1 MERNQLDACRDER
14 GFIDISCLNECKKSL
29 ILSSNATY
37 LYELN
42 DCQVTEDDRGTTVN
56 VYDDLRMKY

>member
-1 MERNQLDACRDER
+1 MDRGQLNACRDER
-14 GFIDISCLNECKKSL
+14 GFIDIFCLKNEKSL
-29 ILSSNATY
+29 ILSSNATF